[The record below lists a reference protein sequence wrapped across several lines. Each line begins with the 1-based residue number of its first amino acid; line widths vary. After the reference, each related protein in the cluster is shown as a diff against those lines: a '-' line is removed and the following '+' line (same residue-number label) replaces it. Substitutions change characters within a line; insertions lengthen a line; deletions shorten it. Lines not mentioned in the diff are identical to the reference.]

1 MYNNN
6 TIVRV
11 YELEVFNTGLVY
23 SAVEIENKSLGF
35 FVPLRRF
42 VDEIFD
48 IGFFS
53 SFELL
58 EHAISVLLNEYN
70 KNVNIYIL

>member
-23 SAVEIENKSLGF
+23 SAVEIENKCLGF